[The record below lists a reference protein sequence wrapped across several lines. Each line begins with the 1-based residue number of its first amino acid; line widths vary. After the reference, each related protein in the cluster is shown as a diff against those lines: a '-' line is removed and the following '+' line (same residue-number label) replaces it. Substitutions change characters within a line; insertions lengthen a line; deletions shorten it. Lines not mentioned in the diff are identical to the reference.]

1 MLNGAAL
8 ATFLV
13 AAAEEIEEALKP
25 ATARTRTRLRTRVV
39 FMADVAPLDEWLK
52 VSLDKSTR

>member
-1 MLNGAAL
+1 
-8 ATFLV
+8 LV

>member
-1 MLNGAAL
+1 MPKGAVF
-8 ATFLV
+8 ATLLF
-13 AAAEEIEEALKP
+13 AAAEVIEEALKP

>member
-1 MLNGAAL
+1 MPKGAVL

-39 FMADVAPLDEWLK
+39 FMADVAPLDKWLK